1 MNLHTLVLPPGGV
14 GAGLSRRAQNS
25 GIPCEK
31 QNTPVATVITSGRGN
46 SRLVAGRHFR
56 HFSGMADSSNTT
68 PSDKGEEAMIIAP
81 DPDAPGLS
89 QPVTGVDETGAPVTL
104 PVVTEK
110 PLTLFLNR
118 QEIVTSMTIGDWPAE
133 LAVGY
138 FLNQNMLHGDDVITG
153 IDHDDDLGVVI
164 VRTERETDFEAKMK
178 RKIRTSGCA
187 EGTAYGDM
195 MERFDSI
202 RLDPDMRLRASQLVP
217 LSKAINTTPS
227 LYLSAGAIHG
237 CVLCDADRPLVYME
251 DIGRHN
257 AVDKIA
263 GWMFLNKVAPDDKI
277 FYTTGRLTTEMVIKT
292 VQMRIP
298 ILVSRS
304 GFTNEAVA
312 LARQAGLTLIG
323 RAKGKR
329 FIALSGEDRIIFDAD
344 SAADDIADT
353 VSPQRAHGG
362 GGQAR

>member
-1 MNLHTLVLPPGGV
+1 M
-14 GAGLSRRAQNS
+14 
-25 GIPCEK
+25 
-31 QNTPVATVITSGRGN
+31 
-46 SRLVAGRHFR
+46 
-56 HFSGMADSSNTT
+56 
-68 PSDKGEEAMIIAP
+68 SDKTHPQMIIAP

-89 QPVTGVDETGAPVTL
+89 QPVTGVDESGAPVTL

-227 LYLSAGAIHG
+227 LYLSAGA
-237 CVLCDADRPLVYME
+237 
-251 DIGRHN
+251 
-257 AVDKIA
+257 
-263 GWMFLNKVAPDDKI
+263 
-277 FYTTGRLTTEMVIKT
+277 
-292 VQMRIP
+292 
-298 ILVSRS
+298 
-304 GFTNEAVA
+304 
-312 LARQAGLTLIG
+312 
-323 RAKGKR
+323 
-329 FIALSGEDRIIFDAD
+329 
-344 SAADDIADT
+344 
-353 VSPQRAHGG
+353 
-362 GGQAR
+362 

>member
-1 MNLHTLVLPPGGV
+1 MPEAGRIPVSSGKGKNVGGRANYLHPP
-14 GAGLSRRAQNS
+14 S
-25 GIPCEK
+25 GF
-31 QNTPVATVITSGRGN
+31 
-46 SRLVAGRHFR
+46 RHFR
-56 HFSGMADSSNTT
+56 RMANKDKNDSQ
-68 PSDKGEEAMIIAP
+68 MLIAP

-89 QPVTGVDETGAPVTL
+89 QPVTGVDERGAPVSL

-110 PLTLFLNR
+110 PLTLFLNN

-138 FLNQNMLHGDDVITG
+138 FLNQNMLQADDQITG
-153 IDHDDDLGVVI
+153 IDHDADLGVVI
-164 VRTERETDFEAKMK
+164 VRTARETDFEAKMK
-178 RKIRTSGCA
+178 RKVRTSGCA

-195 MERFDSI
+195 MERFETVELDRNA
-202 RLDPDMRLRASQLVP
+202 RLKASWLIP
-217 LSKAINTTPS
+217 LTKAINTTPS

-237 CVLCDADRPLVYME
+237 CVLCMADRPLVYME

-263 GWMFLNKVAPDDKI
+263 GWMFLNKVTPEDKI

-298 ILVSRS
+298 VLISRS

-312 LARQAGLTLIG
+312 LARRAGLTLIG
-323 RAKGKR
+323 RAKGRR
-329 FIALSGEDRIIFDAD
+329 FIALSGEDRILFDVHHDAIPHD
-344 SAADDIADT
+344 AVRDQGSDDQQ
-353 VSPQRAHGG
+353 SPQRAGAAG
-362 GGQAR
+362 NSVPAGRDR

>member
-1 MNLHTLVLPPGGV
+1 M
-14 GAGLSRRAQNS
+14 ANS
-25 GIPCEK
+25 L
-31 QNTPVATVITSGRGN
+31 GR
-46 SRLVAGRHFR
+46 SEHIS
-56 HFSGMADSSNTT
+56 HFSLMISDENTI
-68 PSDKGEEAMIIAP
+68 DDDGLLIAP
-81 DPDAPGLS
+81 EPDAPGLS
-89 QPVTGVDETGAPVTL
+89 EAVAGVDETGSPVSL

-118 QEIVTSMTIGDWPAE
+118 QEIVTSMTIGDRPEE

-138 FLNQNMLHGDDVITG
+138 FLNQNMLRFDDEITG
-153 IDHDDDLGVVI
+153 IDHDEDLGVVI
-164 VRTERETDFEAKMK
+164 VRTKRETDFEAKMK

-195 MERFDSI
+195 MERFDDIELNRDI
-202 RLDPDMRLRASQLVP
+202 RFQARWLVP

-237 CVLCDADRPLVYME
+237 CVLCEGDRPLVYME

-263 GWMFLNKVAPDDKI
+263 GWMFLNKITPQNKV

-292 VQMRIP
+292 VQMQIP
-298 ILVSRS
+298 VLVSRS
-304 GFTNEAVA
+304 GFTAAAVG
-312 LARQAGLTLIG
+312 LARRAGLTLIG

-329 FIALSGEDRIIFDAD
+329 FIALSGMDRIDFNNQNGVDLDDKPSLQRSLERSRSD
-344 SAADDIADT
+344 SDK
-353 VSPQRAHGG
+353 S
-362 GGQAR
+362 

>member
-1 MNLHTLVLPPGGV
+1 MLAHTPDCI
-14 GAGLSRRAQNS
+14 GAGIGTCTSACIGKAGFSHGSAAPGAECLV
-25 GIPCEK
+25 
-31 QNTPVATVITSGRGN
+31 VA
-46 SRLVAGRHFR
+46 RLFRHFR
-56 HFSGMADSSNTT
+56 RM
-68 PSDKGEEAMIIAP
+68 SDDTILKMIIAP

-89 QPVTGVDETGAPVTL
+89 QPVTGVDESGASVTL

-138 FLNQNMLHGDDVITG
+138 FLNQNMLHADDVVTG

-195 MERFDSI
+195 MERFGSI

-237 CVLCDADRPLVYME
+237 CVLCDAERPLVYME

-263 GWMFLNKVAPDDKI
+263 GWMFLNKVMPDDKI

-312 LARQAGLTLIG
+312 LAREAGLTLIG
-323 RAKGKR
+323 RARGKR
-329 FIALSGEDRIIFDAD
+329 FIALSGKERIIFDD
-344 SAADDIADT
+344 AASGDDIADA
-353 VSPQRAHGG
+353 VSPQRAHGTDG
-362 GGQAR
+362 

>member
-1 MNLHTLVLPPGGV
+1 MSKAPTSRPGRD
-14 GAGLSRRAQNS
+14 ASSAAS
-25 GIPCEK
+25 GF
-31 QNTPVATVITSGRGN
+31 
-46 SRLVAGRHFR
+46 L
-56 HFSGMADSSNTT
+56 
-68 PSDKGEEAMIIAP
+68 IAP

-89 QPVTGVDETGAPVTL
+89 TPVTGVDQTGAPVTL

-110 PLTLFLNR
+110 PVTLFLNR

-138 FLNQNMLHGDDVITG
+138 FLNQNMLHADDEITG
-153 IDHDDDLGVVI
+153 IDHDEELGVVI
-164 VRTERETDFEAKMK
+164 VRTARETDFEAKMK

-195 MERFDSI
+195 MERFADI
-202 RLDPDMRLRASQLVP
+202 RLDPDARFCASWLIP
-217 LSKAINTTPS
+217 LSKAINTAPS

-237 CVLCDADRPLVYME
+237 CVLCEGARPLVYME

-263 GWMFLNKVAPDDKI
+263 GWMFLNEVAPQNKV

-292 VQMRIP
+292 VQMQIP
-298 ILVSRS
+298 VLVSRS
-304 GFTNEAVA
+304 GFTAAAVK
-312 LARQAGLTLIG
+312 LAREAGLTLIG

-329 FIALSGEDRIIFDAD
+329 FIALAGEDRIEFDQTD
-344 SAADDIADT
+344 GGSGDDLGDAP
-353 VSPQRAHGG
+353 SLQRARQGEAG
-362 GGQAR
+362 R

>member
-1 MNLHTLVLPPGGV
+1 MKPIAPHPDFL
-14 GAGLSRRAQNS
+14 
-25 GIPCEK
+25 
-31 QNTPVATVITSGRGN
+31 
-46 SRLVAGRHFR
+46 
-56 HFSGMADSSNTT
+56 
-68 PSDKGEEAMIIAP
+68 IAP

-89 QPVTGVDETGAPVTL
+89 TPVTGVDETGAPVTL

-110 PLTLFLNR
+110 PVTLFLNR
-118 QEIVTSMTIGDWPAE
+118 QEIVTSMTIGDWPGE

-138 FLNQNMLHGDDVITG
+138 FLNQNMLRADDEITG
-153 IDHDDDLGVVI
+153 IDHDEELGVVI
-164 VRTERETDFEAKMK
+164 VRTRRETDFEAKMK

-195 MERFDSI
+195 MERFGEI
-202 RLDPDMRLRASQLVP
+202 ELAPDAQFKASWLIP
-217 LSKAINTTPS
+217 LTKAINTAPS

-237 CVLCDADRPLVYME
+237 CVLCEGPRPLVYME

-263 GWMFLNKVAPDDKI
+263 GWMFLNKVAPQNKV

-292 VQMRIP
+292 VQMQIP
-298 ILVSRS
+298 VLVSRS
-304 GFTNEAVA
+304 GFTAAAVE

-329 FIALSGEDRIIFDAD
+329 FIALAGEDRISFDQAG
-344 SAADDIADT
+344 AADEVVDAP
-353 VSPQRAHGG
+353 SMQRAQHGQTG
-362 GGQAR
+362 R